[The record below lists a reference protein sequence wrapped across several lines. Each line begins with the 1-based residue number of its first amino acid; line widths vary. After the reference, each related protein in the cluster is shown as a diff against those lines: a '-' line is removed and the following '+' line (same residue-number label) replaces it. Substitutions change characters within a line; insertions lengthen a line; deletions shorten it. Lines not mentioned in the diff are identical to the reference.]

1 MTNNSSAEAA
11 KYMASLILEGGHLTV
26 GEAVQ
31 EILSFINDSPY
42 QDNVSF
48 MEEVLKNVFEVC
60 VSDQVEL

>member
-11 KYMASLILEGGHLTV
+11 KNMASLILEGGHLTV

-48 MEEVLKNVFEVC
+48 MEEVL
-60 VSDQVEL
+60 